1 MRKSFCAPSRPSPSK
16 FNEPRSA
23 SCPAAHQHARWADWK
38 LPLSFYLSTFGIQ
51 AQYFAP
57 FAFTAFSV
65 KIYVQKFGM
74 STAEAANL
82 SGIMNLFGG
91 LLGPVAG
98 PLSDWLGL
106 RAASLSFF
114 GLFTVAGFALL
125 AAGARTA
132 GTVWAAT
139 VLFALTYGFGDT
151 VAYPNIRLLVGAERV
166 GIGYGIFGFMGGL
179 FAVAVPIL
187 GGNIFAAEASAPAAD
202 TGENVCWYFAG
213 LAALASAV
221 WWAVHVLEG
230 PKSAIELPASALQQ
244 ATTGDINAAALMGVH
259 ETDWDAYAEAKRAGS
274 ELTNGNAP
282 GSPSKKIVL

>member
-82 SGIMNLFGG
+82 SGIMDLFGG
-91 LLGPVAG
+91 LLGPAAG
-98 PLSDWLGL
+98 PFSDWLGL

-114 GLFTVAGFALL
+114 GLFTVAGYALL

-151 VAYPNIRLLVGAERV
+151 VAYPIIRLLVGAERV

-179 FAVAVPIL
+179 FAVAVPTL

-202 TGENVCWYFAG
+202 TGENVCWYFVG
-213 LAALASAV
+213 LAALVSAV
-221 WWAVHVLEG
+221 WWCTCSRGPSPRSSCPRRDGGADGLPDRGGGARGHRRRLRPQRQRGGQREG
-230 PKSAIELPASALQQ
+230 GRECRQ
-244 ATTGDINAAALMGVH
+244 
-259 ETDWDAYAEAKRAGS
+259 
-274 ELTNGNAP
+274 P
-282 GSPSKKIVL
+282 GGRRHQ